1 MFTLKILLLGFKKNC
16 HPGEPVFVARPGG
29 KDENNGVILSVVLDS
44 ITERSFLLILDA
56 RSFKEIARAQIPHNI
71 SFGIHGPY
79 YGNVE

>member
-1 MFTLKILLLGFKKNC
+1 M
-16 HPGEPVFVARPGG
+16 
-29 KDENNGVILSVVLDS
+29 ILSVVLDS